1 MAITAPVKNGVLEYE
16 YTDSSQKQKAMGSDL
31 GYDQFLQLLC
41 AEMQHQ
47 DPLEPTSNT
56 DYVAQLAT
64 FSQLEATLS
73 MQTTAM
79 NSMANDLVGK
89 RVILSVP
96 NESTGATVTVSGNV
110 DYVMY
115 ENGKT
120 YLSVNNNLYLMDYLD
135 TVADSAYYEANA
147 TAVTIHN
154 MLSQMPDVNQLSIVY
169 KGALSDIT
177 DLYDGLTDYQKQFVS
192 EDDVKMMNELAKKM
206 EDLVRLEE
214 QKNQNA
220 ADDLTKQ
227 IQELPSL
234 EELTADDQEKLA
246 AVRAAYDKMTDAQK
260 EKMSADDI
268 RLLEELE
275 AKMATLV
282 TE

>member
-1 MAITAPVKNGVLEYE
+1 MAITAPVKDGVLEYE
-16 YTDSSQKQKAMGSDL
+16 YTDNSKKQKTMGSDL

-41 AEMQHQ
+41 AEMQYQ

-73 MQTTAM
+73 MQTTAT

-89 RVILSVP
+89 QVILSVP

-135 TVADSAYYEANA
+135 TVADSAYYEANS

-177 DLYDGLTDYQKQFVS
+177 DLYDGLTDYQKQFVP
-192 EDDVKMMNELAKKM
+192 EDDVKMMNELAAKM
-206 EDLVRLEE
+206 EDLVRLED

-220 ADDLTKQ
+220 ADELTKQ
-227 IQELPSL
+227 IKELPPV

-268 RLLEELE
+268 RVLEELE